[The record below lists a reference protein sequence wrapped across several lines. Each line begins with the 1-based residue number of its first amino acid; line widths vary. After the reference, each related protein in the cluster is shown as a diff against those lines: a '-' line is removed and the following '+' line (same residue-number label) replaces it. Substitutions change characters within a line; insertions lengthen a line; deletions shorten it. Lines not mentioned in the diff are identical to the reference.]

1 MEGEMTQDET
11 IYYRDGSAIVTNLRA
26 TVGGKTYALADITS
40 VSVGQKHPGRWVGI
54 IVAVVGIALVAYAAS
69 LISSGGTAWLFVV
82 VGAVIA
88 IVGGYLAISPR
99 TEHFVII
106 ASSSGE
112 AHALT
117 SRDKVRI
124 AKVADIINDAR
135 AKQG

>member
-1 MEGEMTQDET
+1 MSRDE
-11 IYYRDGSAIVTNLRA
+11 IVYYRDHSAIVTNVRA

-40 VSVGQKHPGRWVGI
+40 VSVSQKRPGRWVGI
-54 IVAVVGIALVAYAAS
+54 IVAVVGIALAAYAGS
-69 LISSGGTAWLFVV
+69 LLSGGGTARLFLA
-82 VGAVIA
+82 VGVVIA

-99 TEHFVII
+99 TQYFVTI

-117 SRDKVRI
+117 STDKKRI
-124 AKVADIINDAR
+124 AKVVAIINDAR